1 MWLIISRE
9 EKRDSTSFCSL
20 LRESMISEKPYEL
33 IWSNISLVRI
43 NYVTWPFLKL
53 ITVLR
58 LDGCD
63 CSRFH
68 RLSADLSEMWF
79 QNRAKLQA
87 MLEKTCLLNIQPEK
101 IPSIGDLKQKDS
113 QKWNW
118 VYLKSRMRWGAFT
131 WSPSGEAHGQADSG
145 GGPAAGAA
153 SMGWEGSMLVEK
165 ACIDSVIN
173 YTVMLSKSFN
183 LWL

>member
-9 EKRDSTSFCSL
+9 EKRDSTSFCYL

-33 IWSNISLVRI
+33 IWSNTSLVRI
-43 NYVTWPFLKL
+43 NYVTWLLLKL

-58 LDGCD
+58 LDGRD
-63 CSRFH
+63 CSQFH
-68 RLSADLSEMWF
+68 RLSADLTEMWF

-87 MLEKTCLLNIQPEK
+87 MLEKTYLLNIQPEK
-101 IPSIGDLKQKDS
+101 IPSVGHLKRKDS

-118 VYLKSRMRWGAFT
+118 VYLTSRTRWGTFT
-131 WSPSGEAHGQADSG
+131 WSPSREAHRQADSC

-153 SMGWEGSMLVEK
+153 SAGWEGSMLVKK